1 MRRFWVGVAAMA
13 VTSALAV
20 SPAAADPAAD
30 AARLGHDGFD
40 RPWHGFAPPDTV
52 QRAGAPADIGLDPAP
67 ITAALDSVRG
77 WTQPGASGHPMFAG
91 AVTLLAHD
99 GVVVTQQPV
108 GYALRYADAA
118 GTELPPD
125 QRVPMAADTIFDL
138 ASLSKLFTSIAVMQQ
153 VEAGRVAVDQPV
165 VRYLPEFAVNGKGAI
180 TVRQL
185 LTHTSGL
192 APDPVP
198 SLWQGYPDI
207 PSRRAAILAST
218 PINPPGSTYLYSDIN
233 LMTLGLLVE
242 RVSGHPLDELVRTG
256 ITEPLGMTDTGY
268 NPPASELNRIA
279 ATEFQVNPPRGMVR
293 GQVHD
298 ENAWALGGVAGH
310 AGVFSTAHDLAVL
323 GQTVLNGG
331 TYGGHRILR
340 PDSVRQM
347 LTNYNQQFPGDE
359 HGLGFELDQQWYM
372 GALSSPETAG
382 HTGYTGTTLVIDPL
396 SRSIAILLTNRVHPS
411 RSWGSINPARRA
423 VATGLADALAVHPRR
438 GPDAWTASLTGPAAT
453 LTTGPLTARSGR
465 LEVTFD
471 AFVDVSPGDSLA
483 LQTSADG
490 VTWQPVPVRVT
501 GPDAPD
507 ADSSDASDAVAPDAS
522 GASGAPTSP
531 VTALS
536 GYGHRRW
543 WRVSAELPGDG
554 QVRWVFTRGGG
565 YQARGVYLDDLRVR
579 DGRGTVLDAE
589 RHPEA
594 LTAQGWTLAS
604 R

>member
-1 MRRFWVGVAAMA
+1 MRRFWVGVAAVA
-13 VTSALAV
+13 VTGALAV
-20 SPAAADPAAD
+20 PAAAADPVAD
-30 AARLGHDGFD
+30 PAGVGHDGFD
-40 RPWHGFAPPDTV
+40 RPWHGFAPPDAV
-52 QRAGAPADIGLDPAP
+52 LRAGSPADAGLDPAP
-67 ITAALDSVRG
+67 IDAALAAVRG

-99 GVVVTQQPV
+99 GVVVTEQPV
-108 GYALRYADAA
+108 GYAVRYADAA
-118 GTELPPD
+118 GTELPPE
-125 QRVPMAADTIFDL
+125 QQVPMASDTIFDL

-165 VRYLPEFAVNGKGAI
+165 ARYLPEFAANGKGAI

-218 PINPPGSTYLYSDIN
+218 PINPPGGTYLYSDIN

-242 RVSGHPLDELVRTG
+242 RVSGHPLDELVRAG
-256 ITEPLGMTDTGY
+256 ITEPLGMSDTGY
-268 NPPASELNRIA
+268 NPPASALNRIA

-323 GQTVLNGG
+323 GQAVLNGG
-331 TYGGHRILR
+331 AYGGRRILR

-347 LTNYNQQFPGDE
+347 LTNYNQQFPGDA

-382 HTGYTGTTLVIDPL
+382 HTGYTGTTLVIDPM

-411 RSWGSINPARRA
+411 RNWGSINPARRA

-438 GPDAWTASLTGPAAT
+438 GPDAWSASLAGPAAT
-453 LTTGPLTARSGR
+453 LTTGPLAARSGR
-465 LEVTFD
+465 LLVTFD
-471 AFVDVSPGDSLA
+471 AFVDVSAGDSLA
-483 LQTSADG
+483 VQTSADG
-490 VTWQPVPVRVT
+490 VSWRSVPVRVT

-507 ADSSDASDAVAPDAS
+507 ADGSDV
-522 GASGAPTSP
+522 ASGAPTSA
-531 VTALS
+531 VTALT

-554 QVRWVFTRGGG
+554 QLRWLFTRGGG
-565 YQARGVYLDDLRVR
+565 YQARGVYLDDLQVR
-579 DGRGTVLDAE
+579 DARGTVLDAE
-589 RHPEA
+589 RHPDA
-594 LTAQGWTLAS
+594 LTAQGWTLAT